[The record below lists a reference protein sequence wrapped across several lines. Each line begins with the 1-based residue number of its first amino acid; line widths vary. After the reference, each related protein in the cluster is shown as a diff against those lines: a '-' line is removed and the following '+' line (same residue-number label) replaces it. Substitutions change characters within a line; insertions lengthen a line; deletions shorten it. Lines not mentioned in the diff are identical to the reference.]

1 MRRRH
6 LWAGNKSAHF
16 SSKSRFFLAYWLYI
30 STVITFLSIRASYK
44 CLLGISPSGRNLRKP
59 RGPHSD
65 FVFIFHFSIFVFN
78 FFFIFTSPFSFSIYI
93 SVFIF
98 YFSVFVSNL
107 FIFTDVFLSVLFNR
121 QSRPSCFAGGS
132 ICRTKVSLRRSA
144 ALLTMLGLAQE
155 KFLISPL
162 LIMIALNHKPY
173 FFSTYLF
180 KLWKSH

>member
-1 MRRRH
+1 MPPRDFPF
-6 LWAGNKSAHF
+6 WAKSTEAQGVHIVISF
-16 SSKSRFFLAYWLYI
+16 LFF
-30 STVITFLSIRASYK
+30 TFPFLF
-44 CLLGISPSGRNLRKP
+44 LT
-59 RGPHSD
+59 
-65 FVFIFHFSIFVFN
+65 
-78 FFFIFTSPFSFSIYI
+78 FFIFTSPFSFSIYI

-155 KFLISPL
+155 KFLILPL
-162 LIMIALNHKPY
+162 FIMISPNHKPY
-173 FFSTYLF
+173 FFSTYLLILLF